1 MSDRN
6 YLPKFL
12 WNVKDFLIFWGNS
25 EGRNDPFQ
33 KETSQKMTP
42 LYTMPVPPQASHP
55 DHDYYQAFVHVMN
68 RLPHTMAIG
77 IKLRTA
83 IENTAEFMRTS
94 PAHVARLLVD
104 YGLRA
109 PRQAFP
115 ASFLDYVDATRTP
128 RHAVQRAAMDSD
140 VIELKDF
147 WQTLVPYQERVLES
161 A

>member
-1 MSDRN
+1 MRVETI
-6 YLPKFL
+6 LFK
-12 WNVKDFLIFWGNS
+12 
-25 EGRNDPFQ
+25 
-33 KETSQKMTP
+33 KEPSQKMTP

-68 RLPHTMAIG
+68 RLPRTLAIG
-77 IKLRTA
+77 AKLQTA
-83 IENTAEFMRTS
+83 IEHTAEFMRTS

-115 ASFLDYVDATRTP
+115 PSFLDYVDATPMP
-128 RHAVQRAAMDSD
+128 RHAIQRAAMDTD

-147 WQTLVPYQERVLES
+147 WQTLAPHPERVLEN

>member
-1 MSDRN
+1 
-6 YLPKFL
+6 
-12 WNVKDFLIFWGNS
+12 
-25 EGRNDPFQ
+25 
-33 KETSQKMTP
+33 MTP
-42 LYTMPVPPQASHP
+42 LYTMPVPPHASHP

-77 IKLRTA
+77 AKLRTA

-128 RHAVQRAAMDSD
+128 RHAVTRAVMDSD
-140 VIELKDF
+140 VVELKDF
-147 WQTLVPYQERVLES
+147 WQTLVPSQERVLES